1 METFFSLRLLIRLN
15 ELVGL
20 AIRVKLRRRVLLIY
34 LLERRLV
41 LQTLI
46 HINFVSWANIAYHI
60 GLRIE
65 AVQKLLCFNIL
76 RFQIMLERLFWW
88 GNFRSLRWNLIQRA
102 TWVDVHLSSLVLI
115 YMCWGPCVVCW
126 NLHWTLLVS
135 IVHLWNQ
142 KILLHELF
150 VVARHNLLVR
160 ALNSCQV
167 TYYANFAH
175 LAFLWRHKT
184 WPLVRRIRQRRLV
197 IWESLRINLGE
208 HTHLP
213 VSWVLRNL
221 VERAFSSSLKQGL
234 LLGTKRQLRRVHLF
248 TLQHLLMS

>member
-1 METFFSLRLLIRLN
+1 
-15 ELVGL
+15 
-20 AIRVKLRRRVLLIY
+20 
-34 LLERRLV
+34 
-41 LQTLI
+41 
-46 HINFVSWANIAYHI
+46 
-60 GLRIE
+60 
-65 AVQKLLCFNIL
+65 
-76 RFQIMLERLFWW
+76 MLEGLFWW
-88 GNFRSLRWNLIQRA
+88 GNFRSLRWDLIQRA
-102 TWVDVHLSSLVLI
+102 TWVYVHLSSIVLI
-115 YMCWGPCVVCW
+115 YMCWGPCVVCR

-135 IVHLWNQ
+135 IVHLWNK

-221 VERAFSSSLKQGL
+221 VERTFASSLKQGL
-234 LLGTKRQLRRVHLF
+234 LLRTKRQFRRVHLF
-248 TLQHLLMS
+248 TLQHLLMC